1 MKFIDLLE
9 EENILL
15 NYHFISK
22 KRLFEQVGQLLGHSR
37 SQGLFIYHSLLDR
50 EKLGNTSLG
59 TGVALPHGRCLETG
73 EIRACLIK
81 LSQPAD
87 YEAVDNQLVQIVV
100 GLVFPVEVK
109 NEHRRF
115 LKETAQLSRQHVLYE
130 KLIQIDDKHEMID
143 TILET
148 FEQCNS

>member
-1 MKFIDLLE
+1 MKFIDVLE
-9 EENILL
+9 EESILL

-37 SQGLFIYHSLLDR
+37 SQGLYIYHSLLDR

-59 TGVALPHGRCLETG
+59 TGVALPHGRCLETD

-81 LSQPAD
+81 LSHPAD
-87 YEAVDNQLVQIVV
+87 YEAVDNQLVQIIV
-100 GLVFPVEVK
+100 GLVFPEEIK
-109 NEHRRF
+109 PEHRRF
-115 LKETAQLSRQHVLYE
+115 LKETAHLFRQHVLYE
-130 KLIQIDDKHEMID
+130 QLIQIDDKHEMIE
-143 TILET
+143 TILEV

>member
-37 SQGLFIYHSLLDR
+37 SQGLYIYHSLLDR

-81 LSQPAD
+81 LSHPAD
-87 YEAVDNQLVQIVV
+87 YESVDNQLVQIVV

-109 NEHRRF
+109 TEHRRF
-115 LKETAQLSRQHVLYE
+115 LKETAQLFRQHVLYE
-130 KLIQIDDKHEMID
+130 KLIQIDDKHELID

>member
-22 KRLFEQVGQLLGHSR
+22 KRLFEQVGQLLGQSR

-59 TGVALPHGRCLETG
+59 TGVALPHGRCLESD

-81 LSQPAD
+81 LSHPAD
-87 YEAVDNQLVQIVV
+87 YEAVDNQMVQIVV
-100 GLVFPVEVK
+100 GLVFPLEVK
-109 NEHRRF
+109 PEHRRF
-115 LKETAQLSRQHVLYE
+115 LKETARLFRQHVLYE
-130 KLIQIDDKHEMID
+130 KLIHIDDKHEMIE